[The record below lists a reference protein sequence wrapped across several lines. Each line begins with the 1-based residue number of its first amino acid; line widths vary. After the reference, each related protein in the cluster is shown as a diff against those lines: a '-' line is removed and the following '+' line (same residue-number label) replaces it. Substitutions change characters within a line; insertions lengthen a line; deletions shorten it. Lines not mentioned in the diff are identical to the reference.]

1 MKRFV
6 LLALLLGGCSAE
18 NQEALLGAVVG
29 AGLGAATGGGGDA
42 AWRGAA
48 IGSGAI
54 TGNDAIQLINSDRA
68 DALGTALDILNH
80 NRQ

>member
-6 LLALLLGGCSAE
+6 LLALLLTGCSAE
-18 NQEALLGAVVG
+18 NQEALLGA
-29 AGLGAATGGGGDA
+29 GLGAGTGGGGDA

-48 IGSGAI
+48 IGSGTI

-68 DALGTALDILNH
+68 DALGTALDILNR